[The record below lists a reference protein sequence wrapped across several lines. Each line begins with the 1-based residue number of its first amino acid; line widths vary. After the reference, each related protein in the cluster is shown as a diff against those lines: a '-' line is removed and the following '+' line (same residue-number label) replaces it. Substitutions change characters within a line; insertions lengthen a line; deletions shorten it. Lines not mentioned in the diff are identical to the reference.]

1 MSTVL
6 GQRSHCGTVLTSL
19 TAMDAVT
26 VMIWECA
33 ASQVSIE
40 VVVIRTSIILIFMFS
55 ISHRLSR
62 YTGIYPRLS
71 IDNTRRRSLRALS
84 IRLPKGFP
92 MQYIYIYSQRL

>member
-19 TAMDAVT
+19 TAMDVVT
-26 VMIWECA
+26 VMMWECA

-40 VVVIRTSIILIFMFS
+40 VVVIRKSHSHVLH
-55 ISHRLSR
+55 SHRLSR

-92 MQYIYIYSQRL
+92 MQYIYIHSQCL